1 MEMQSN
7 ILTSSKK
14 LSLANSSLSQNQKTI
29 RLSELTLAELKALD
43 PQSTVY
49 RSVGKMFLVE
59 KLPVIMSELEDKSKD
74 ALAQVKVLQ
83 SAISKYDKELK
94 DSQKSLQ
101 ELFKKVSIESS

>member
-7 ILTSSKK
+7 ILSSSKK
-14 LSLANSSLSQNQKTI
+14 LSMANSSLGQNQKTI

-43 PQSTVY
+43 PKSTVY

-59 KLPVIMSELEDKSKD
+59 KLPIIMSELEEKSKD
-74 ALAQVKVLQ
+74 ALVQVKALQ

-94 DSQKSLQ
+94 DSQKSV
-101 ELFKKVSIESS
+101 FSK